1 MQLVEKHN
9 ISEKSY
15 GDAIKQ
21 IYKLLGDNELKRQRE
36 RQTDRQTDRQTETKR
51 EKERET
57 DRQTDREQQFFL
69 QKTSGGSFCDN
80 RINCDNQ
87 MWLILSKRNHIFKP

>member
-36 RQTDRQTDRQTETKR
+36 RQTDRLTDR
-51 EKERET
+51 
-57 DRQTDREQQFFL
+57 
-69 QKTSGGSFCDN
+69 
-80 RINCDNQ
+80 
-87 MWLILSKRNHIFKP
+87 

>member
-21 IYKLLGDNELKRQRE
+21 IYKLLV
-36 RQTDRQTDRQTETKR
+36 
-51 EKERET
+51 
-57 DRQTDREQQFFL
+57 
-69 QKTSGGSFCDN
+69 DN
-80 RINCDNQ
+80 RIQDVYHFPV
-87 MWLILSKRNHIFKP
+87 IRNFKTAKYGRIDYSY

>member
-15 GDAIKQ
+15 RDAIKQ

-51 EKERET
+51 EKERDRQT
-57 DRQTDREQQFFL
+57 DRQTDRQRATAFL
-69 QKTSGGSFCDN
+69 TEDL
-80 RINCDNQ
+80 R
-87 MWLILSKRNHIFKP
+87 WLLL

>member
-36 RQTDRQTDRQTETKR
+36 RDRQTDRLTDRQTETKR
-51 EKERET
+51 ETET
-57 DRQTDREQQFFL
+57 DRQTDRATAFL
-69 QKTSGGSFCDN
+69 TEDL
-80 RINCDNQ
+80 R
-87 MWLILSKRNHIFKP
+87 WLLL

>member
-1 MQLVEKHN
+1 MQLVERHN

-36 RQTDRQTDRQTETKR
+36 RQTDRLTDRQRQRERKR
-51 EKERET
+51 
-57 DRQTDREQQFFL
+57 DRQTDREQQLFL
-69 QKTSGGSFCDN
+69 QKTSGGFFCDN

-87 MWLILSKRNHIFKP
+87 LWLILSKRNHIFKP

>member
-21 IYKLLGDNELKRQRE
+21 IYKLLGDNELKRQRD
-36 RQTDRQTDRQTETKR
+36 RQTDRLTDRQTETKR
-51 EKERET
+51 ETET
-57 DRQTDREQQFFL
+57 DRQTDRQSNSF
-69 QKTSGGSFCDN
+69 SYRRPPVAPSVIIGSIVT
-80 RINCDNQ
+80 INCG
-87 MWLILSKRNHIFKP
+87 

>member
-51 EKERET
+51 EKER
-57 DRQTDREQQFFL
+57 DRQTDRQTESNSF
-69 QKTSGGSFCDN
+69 SYRRPPVAPSVIIGSIVTIKCG
-80 RINCDNQ
+80 
-87 MWLILSKRNHIFKP
+87 